1 MAGNLNNWGSLS
13 VYVASYFHNLN
24 NSIRISDFVMI
35 ASIGYIAEAIYT
47 IIFSYLF
54 LVLPA
59 ILLIFIGVT
68 ICCTSLFFSSYILD
82 PFLFCWVSGIS
93 LGILSSTIFLPS
105 LLILWNVILEN
116 KGTTSGFIL
125 GGYSF
130 GPVPFLLMFTYIANP
145 NNYSATETDNNGE
158 EKERYFGKDV
168 SDKIPMTLRWSA
180 VAYYIVCLIGIACL
194 PKKWKKHN
202 SGDQNIKRTMTVTQI
217 IKNKKFWYI
226 FAIFYFGLVNA
237 SYFQNIYR
245 ILGTAYI
252 NDDHFLAYVGSL
264 SFIFAVFGRISFGI
278 MLDKFS
284 WKLVI
289 ATSNLFQ
296 AAFTIILYFTLD
308 NRYFFG
314 FVIILLAFLSTAGYS
329 GALILF
335 ERVFPKD
342 MWMFSYISLSF
353 ILNFSLPYFAQRFI
367 TPEIGYFFT
376 FCIIA
381 GHGFIAFILSL
392 YPPRPH
398 LEILNKL
405 CTEALAN

>member
-1 MAGNLNNWGSLS
+1 
-13 VYVASYFHNLN
+13 
-24 NSIRISDFVMI
+24 
-35 ASIGYIAEAIYT
+35 
-47 IIFSYLF
+47 
-54 LVLPA
+54 
-59 ILLIFIGVT
+59 
-68 ICCTSLFFSSYILD
+68 
-82 PFLFCWVSGIS
+82 
-93 LGILSSTIFLPS
+93 
-105 LLILWNVILEN
+105 
-116 KGTTSGFIL
+116 
-125 GGYSF
+125 
-130 GPVPFLLMFTYIANP
+130 
-145 NNYSATETDNNGE
+145 
-158 EKERYFGKDV
+158 
-168 SDKIPMTLRWSA
+168 
-180 VAYYIVCLIGIACL
+180 
-194 PKKWKKHN
+194 
-202 SGDQNIKRTMTVTQI
+202 
-217 IKNKKFWYI
+217 
-226 FAIFYFGLVNA
+226 
-237 SYFQNIYR
+237 
-245 ILGTAYI
+245 
-252 NDDHFLAYVGSL
+252 
-264 SFIFAVFGRISFGI
+264 